1 MLFLGSLILIAL
13 AAIATSLLFRRLGL
27 PGSRVVGGLVVGIA
41 FGPTVLG
48 RIAPEPWADIMMG
61 GTELRSAV
69 QETER
74 AHAAWQFAAGAVPLS
89 IEEMELEA
97 ERQWLE
103 VLPMKQALR
112 ESEERHARPWMILTV
127 MLAVGAAACGGLAR
141 RSRRPKTSP
150 GDDHEPAGTGLADA
164 AAVGAWAAAVPI
176 LAAILTFTILG
187 NDAFNATSLV
197 VAAAV
202 GIGAWTLDPIDRRL
216 AGGRNARIEL
226 LRAGNVAT
234 MLAAVLILIAAWRA
248 QTGWGLVGVA
258 LLPLVVSGAA
268 SSRRWPVRRLRD
280 TILLPSLAALTV
292 VRSELFLET
301 PWLLTILLIVIAGDG
316 RWLGWF
322 LGLLFSGF
330 EPDQASDSR
339 DGSSPGVARVAFRR
353 SLAAIDTAGPQ
364 LAVAGGAVALGLIS
378 PGLAISLV
386 LAAATLDVTAP
397 LRRRFA
403 RSLERPA

>member
-1 MLFLGSLILIAL
+1 MLFLGSLILVAL
-13 AAIATSLLFRRLGL
+13 AAMATSLLFRRLGL
-27 PGSRVVGGLVVGIA
+27 PGSRVVGGLVVGIV

-48 RIAPEPWADIMMG
+48 RIAPEPWAEIMMG
-61 GTELRSAV
+61 GTELRTAL

-89 IEEMELEA
+89 IEEMEFEA

-112 ESEERHARPWMILTV
+112 ESEERHARPWVILTV
-127 MLAVGAAACGGLAR
+127 MIAVGAAACGGLAR
-141 RSRRPKTSP
+141 RPRRPMASP
-150 GDDHEPAGTGLADA
+150 KDDHQSVGTGVADA

-176 LAAILTFTILG
+176 LGAILTFTMLG
-187 NDAFNATSLV
+187 NDAFDPTSLV
-197 VAAAV
+197 AAAAV

-216 AGGRNARIEL
+216 AGGPNARIEL

-234 MLAAVLILIAAWRA
+234 MLAAGLILAAAWRA

-258 LLPLVVSGAA
+258 LLPLVVPGKATT
-268 SSRRWPVRRLRD
+268 RRWPVRRIRD
-280 TILLPSLAALTV
+280 VVLLPSLAALAV

-301 PWLLTILLIVIAGDG
+301 SWLLTILLIVIAGDG

-330 EPDQASDSR
+330 APDPKSESR
-339 DGSSPGVARVAFRR
+339 DGSPRGVVPGALRR

-378 PGLAISLV
+378 PGIALSLV
-386 LAAATLDVTAP
+386 LAAAMLDVTAP
-397 LRRRFA
+397 FRRRFA
-403 RSLERPA
+403 ASLERPA